1 MVTLSTNR
9 LMTQRTEKRCIAVG
23 HLSILRWQAGIHV
36 SLHPTWID
44 NIVHVR
50 STSESDPGLALT
62 DAFLRELTHRLNS
75 SLLYALRNALLM
87 DNTIDRLVSAWGN
100 VLVPLSHRTIVVF
113 FTRCTLNNLAI
124 HVAELLAITPTLYFT
139 LGRRHWLRHLL
150 TDHDSI
156 DRCLALSH
164 EIRTATSHLEGAS
177 HASSKHSRLVGGRL
191 LWVD

>member
-23 HLSILRWQAGIHV
+23 HLSILRWQARIHV
-36 SLHPTWID
+36 RLHSNWID

-50 STSESDPGLALT
+50 STSKPDPGLAFT
-62 DAFLRELTHRLNS
+62 DTFLRELTHRLNS
-75 SLLYALRNALLM
+75 SLFYALGNALLM
-87 DNTIDRLVSAWGN
+87 DNTINRWVSAWGN
-100 VLVPLSHRTIVVF
+100 ILVPLSYRTIVVF

-150 TDHDSI
+150 TDDDSI